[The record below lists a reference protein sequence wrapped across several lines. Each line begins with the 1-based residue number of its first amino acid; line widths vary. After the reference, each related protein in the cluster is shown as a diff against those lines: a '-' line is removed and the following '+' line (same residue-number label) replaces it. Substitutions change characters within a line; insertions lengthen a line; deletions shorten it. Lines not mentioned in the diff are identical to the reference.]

1 VVVYRSRQNGK
12 QRCRMS
18 GGIPPPGVDRSAGA
32 ILAGAGSGGGGST
45 AGTINC
51 PSGEPDWTR
60 R

>member
-1 VVVYRSRQNGK
+1 
-12 QRCRMS
+12 MS